1 MNLDIRIPI
10 GAMFSLIGILL
21 AIYGLMTNGELMYAK
36 SLGINMNLYW
46 GGVMLAFG
54 VIMLLF
60 GVFTQLS
67 GKNSK

>member
-1 MNLDIRIPI
+1 MNLDIRVPI

-46 GGVMLAFG
+46 GGAMLVFG
-54 VIMLLF
+54 VIMLIF
-60 GVFTQLS
+60 GVLTQFS
-67 GKNSK
+67 GKGPK

>member
-46 GGVMLAFG
+46 GGAMLVFG
-54 VIMLLF
+54 VIMLIF
-60 GVFTQLS
+60 GVLTQFS
-67 GKNSK
+67 SKGLK

>member
-1 MNLDIRIPI
+1 MNLDIRVPI

-21 AIYGLMTNGELMYAK
+21 AIYGLMTNGELMYDK

-46 GGVMLAFG
+46 GGAMLAFG

-60 GVFTQLS
+60 GVFTQFS

>member
-46 GGVMLAFG
+46 GGAMLAFG

>member
-36 SLGINMNLYW
+36 SLGMNMNLYW
-46 GGVMLAFG
+46 GGAMLVFG
-54 VIMLLF
+54 VIMLIF
-60 GVFTQLS
+60 GVLTQFS
-67 GKNSK
+67 SKEPK

>member
-46 GGVMLAFG
+46 GGVMLVFG
-54 VIMLLF
+54 VIMLIF
-60 GVFTQLS
+60 GVLTQFS
-67 GKNSK
+67 GKGPK

>member
-1 MNLDIRIPI
+1 MNLDIRVPI

-46 GGVMLAFG
+46 GGAMLVFG
-54 VIMLLF
+54 VIMLIF
-60 GVFTQLS
+60 GVLTQFS
-67 GKNSK
+67 SKGSK

>member
-36 SLGINMNLYW
+36 SLGMNMNLYW
-46 GGVMLAFG
+46 GGAMLVFG
-54 VIMLLF
+54 VIMLIF
-60 GVFTQLS
+60 GVLTQFS
-67 GKNSK
+67 GKEPK

>member
-46 GGVMLAFG
+46 GGAMLVFG
-54 VIMLLF
+54 VIMLIF
-60 GVFTQLS
+60 GVLTQFS
-67 GKNSK
+67 SKGPK

>member
-1 MNLDIRIPI
+1 MNLDIRVPI

-46 GGVMLAFG
+46 GGAMLVFG
-54 VIMLLF
+54 VIMLIF
-60 GVFTQLS
+60 GVLTQFS
-67 GKNSK
+67 SKGPK

>member
-1 MNLDIRIPI
+1 MNLDIRVPI

-36 SLGINMNLYW
+36 SLGMNMNLYW
-46 GGVMLAFG
+46 GGAMLVFG
-54 VIMLLF
+54 VIMLIF
-60 GVFTQLS
+60 GVLAQFS

>member
-46 GGVMLAFG
+46 GGAMLVFG
-54 VIMLLF
+54 VIMLIF
-60 GVFTQLS
+60 GVLTQFS
-67 GKNSK
+67 GKGPK

>member
-1 MNLDIRIPI
+1 MNLDIRVPI

-46 GGVMLAFG
+46 GGAMLVFG
-54 VIMLLF
+54 VIMLIC
-60 GVFTQLS
+60 GVLTQFS
-67 GKNSK
+67 SKGPK

>member
-1 MNLDIRIPI
+1 MNLDIRVPI

-46 GGVMLAFG
+46 GGAMLFFG

-60 GVFTQLS
+60 GVFTQFS

>member
-1 MNLDIRIPI
+1 MNLDIRVPI

-46 GGVMLAFG
+46 GGAMLFFG
-54 VIMLLF
+54 VIMLIF
-60 GVFTQLS
+60 GVLTQFF
-67 GKNSK
+67 GKGPK

>member
-1 MNLDIRIPI
+1 MNLDIRVPI

-46 GGVMLAFG
+46 GGAMLFFG
-54 VIMLLF
+54 VIMLIF
-60 GVFTQLS
+60 GVLTQFS
-67 GKNSK
+67 SKGPK